1 MATRELRFERKIKGL
16 CPDCG
21 KERDQDEFYRCS
33 KCSEM
38 NKRRRQRF
46 KNSGMCVRCGKP
58 AVKGKT
64 LCERCENIK
73 LVESKAAYKAKRERG
88 ICTACGMRRPAPK
101 KTMCEIC
108 LAKMAERQT
117 IYRGSI
123 SEGKKKK
130 IYADKYA
137 KAKQKRELAKQS
149 GICTKC
155 FKRKAT
161 PGYCTCIECRVKA
174 RNDKRELDRRRGV
187 VSYEF
192 CVENGICTHCHREKA
207 TKGKLCDSCYD
218 KVTKQILKAKKKVST
233 KEHYWMQDNTA
244 VFMAKTARGT

>member
-21 KERDQDEFYRCS
+21 KERDRDEFYMCS

-46 KNSGMCVRCGKP
+46 KDSGMCVRCGKP

-64 LCERCENIK
+64 QCERCGNIA
-73 LVESKAAYKAKRERG
+73 LVESKARYEAKRERG

-108 LAKMAERQT
+108 LAKMAERQLV
-117 IYRGSI
+117 YLESI
-123 SEGKKKK
+123 PDSKKKEFYNK
-130 IYADKYA
+130 KYA
-137 KAKQKRELAKQS
+137 KAKQKRELAKQN
-149 GICTKC
+149 GTCTKC

-161 PGYCTCIECRVKA
+161 PGYFTCMECRVKA
-174 RNDKRELDRRRGV
+174 RNGKRERDRRRGT

-192 CVENGICTHCHREKA
+192 CVENGICTHCHRAKA
-207 TKGKLCDSCYD
+207 TKGKLCDPCYD
-218 KVTKQILKAKKKVST
+218 KVTGQILKAKKKVST

-244 VFMAKTARGT
+244 VFITKTTRGS

>member
-1 MATRELRFERKIKGL
+1 MATRELRFERKVKGL

-21 KERDQDEFYRCS
+21 KERDRDEFYMCS

-46 KNSGMCVRCGKP
+46 KDSGMCVRCGKP

-64 LCERCENIK
+64 QCERCENIA
-73 LVESKAAYKAKRERG
+73 LVESKARYKEKRERG
-88 ICTACGMRRPAPK
+88 ICTACGINRPAPK
-101 KTMCEIC
+101 KTMCEMC
-108 LAKMAERQT
+108 LAKMAERQLV
-117 IYRGSI
+117 YLESI
-123 SEGKKKK
+123 SDSKKKEFYNK
-130 IYADKYA
+130 NYA
-137 KAKQKRELAKQS
+137 KAKQKRELAKQD

-161 PGYCTCIECRVKA
+161 PGYFTCMECRVKT
-174 RNDKRELDRRRGV
+174 RNEKRERDRRRGV

-192 CVENGICTHCHREKA
+192 CVESGICTHCHRAKA

-218 KVTKQILKAKKKVST
+218 KVTAQILKAKEKVST
-233 KEHYWMQDNTA
+233 KDHYWMQDSKMA
-244 VFMAKTARGT
+244 FLAKTARGT